1 MWIFEY
7 TCTIQNIQC
16 AMTEIKFVSDL
27 WQVGGFLRVLR
38 SLRNGDYIHLLTIFS
53 FHYKYCKR
61 SNHIKQY
68 KIKTRP
74 YMIFVC
80 FMVFNATFNNISVI
94 SWWSVLF
101 GRGNRSTRRKPPTC
115 HKSLTNFISVIAHC
129 IFCIFLHMK
138 EKPGSHFEVT
148 FCYFCW

>member
-1 MWIFEY
+1 MYFHF
-7 TCTIQNIQC
+7 NN
-16 AMTEIKFVSDL
+16 FVK
-27 WQVGGFLRVLR
+27 V
-38 SLRNGDYIHLLTIFS
+38 LRNGDYIYLLTIFS

-101 GRGNRSTRRKPPTC
+101 GRGYRSTRRKIPTC
-115 HKSLTNFISVIAHC
+115 RKSLTKFICHSTLYILNRTC
-129 IFCIFLHMK
+129 IFEYSHYFNFFLK
-138 EKPGSHFEVT
+138 F
-148 FCYFCW
+148 